1 MMPVQFR
8 LKSSQNV
15 LCHIAVAAITVTA
28 IIVAVIK
35 AATRVSVAKAAIK
48 ATVIINAVTT
58 KNATSAINARML
70 SVVSKSVMAND
81 F

>member
-1 MMPVQFR
+1 MMPVPFR
-8 LKSSQNV
+8 LKSRHNV
-15 LCHIAVAAITVTA
+15 RCHIAVAAITVTA

-35 AATRVSVAKAAIK
+35 AVTRVSVAKAAIK
-48 ATVIINAVTT
+48 ATVIISAVTT

>member
-1 MMPVQFR
+1 
-8 LKSSQNV
+8 
-15 LCHIAVAAITVTA
+15 
-28 IIVAVIK
+28 
-35 AATRVSVAKAAIK
+35 
-48 ATVIINAVTT
+48 VIISAVTT